1 MGFKEQ
7 LIKLKENWLIIALIV
22 VVFVFMMG
30 GTAYTSILSPSKF
43 ASDAGYANERYGG
56 GYYPPS
62 PSNDFAP
69 DVAKRV
75 IIKTAS
81 LAVEIERGTFDA
93 SATQLKGIITSSDS
107 IVLNENVN
115 RYGEKGKEY
124 RQGSYQLKVPVKKY
138 DAVVEQLKTLGDVTS
153 FNENALD
160 VTGESVD
167 LATELATEQARLA
180 RYNTMLKEA
189 TYTQDKI
196 QLSDKIFDQERRI
209 AYLEDRVEN
218 MDEQVDYATVSFSLN
233 EKPSEYQNIAIA
245 KFSALWRTLVG
256 SMNALLYF
264 AFAILPWAA
273 VAGIVVLV
281 WRFFHKG

>member
-1 MGFKEQ
+1 
-7 LIKLKENWLIIALIV
+7 
-22 VVFVFMMG
+22 
-30 GTAYTSILSPSKF
+30 
-43 ASDAGYANERYGG
+43 
-56 GYYPPS
+56 
-62 PSNDFAP
+62 
-69 DVAKRV
+69 VAKRV